1 MKGYGFRIW
10 VANALIVGAL
20 SVIVITLAM
29 MFIPGLPNMPDS
41 VFELLVLIVCAIAL
55 LFAILEA
62 VLLYRGWKLAAAAE
76 SAIDADAT
84 SATAEEATAEAV
96 LDEASQSAK
105 E

>member
-20 SVIVITLAM
+20 SVIAMTLGV
-29 MFIPGLPNMPDS
+29 MFIPGLLNMPDG
-41 VFELLVLIVCAIAL
+41 VFELLVLIVSAIAL

-62 VLLYRGWKLAAAAE
+62 VLLYRGWKLAVAAE
-76 SAIDADAT
+76 PAIESDAASAP
-84 SATAEEATAEAV
+84 AEDATAEAV
-96 LDEASQSAK
+96 LDVASQSTQ